1 MEVRVDAFWEFSY
14 SLICSF
20 SKDVLGAYYI
30 QLSPVLGT
38 RQTVWTSQA
47 SWS

>member
-1 MEVRVDAFWEFSY
+1 MDAFWEFSY

-20 SKDVLGAYYI
+20 NKDVLGTYYI
-30 QLSPVLGT
+30 QLNPVLDS
-38 RQTVWTSQA
+38 RHTVWTSQA